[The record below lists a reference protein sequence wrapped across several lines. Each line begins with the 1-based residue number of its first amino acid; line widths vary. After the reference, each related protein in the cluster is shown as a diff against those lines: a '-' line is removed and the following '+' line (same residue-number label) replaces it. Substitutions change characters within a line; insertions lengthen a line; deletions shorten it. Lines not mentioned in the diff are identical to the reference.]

1 MIMNFEK
8 DIVLESVSPYVG
20 VPAPV
25 YLKDDIWF
33 GPAVRSQKQLDY
45 MEQERVIKEQEKEL
59 ESVEIES
66 VDIHQLMYDIA
77 TESSSTTLHI
87 DPIGG
92 SENLQYTYE

>member
-1 MIMNFEK
+1 MNNNEE
-8 DIVLESVSPYVG
+8 IVIESVSPYVG
-20 VPAPV
+20 VPAPF
-25 YLKDDIWF
+25 YLEDDIWF

-45 MEQERVIKEQEKEL
+45 MEQERLNKEQEEEL

-66 VDIHQLMYDIA
+66 VNIHQLMYDIA

-92 SENLQYTYE
+92 SENLQYMYE

>member
-1 MIMNFEK
+1 MNNEEIK
-8 DIVLESVSPYVG
+8 IESVSPYVG

-25 YLKDDIWF
+25 YLEDDIWF

-45 MEQERVIKEQEKEL
+45 MEQERVIKEQEEEMK
-59 ESVEIES
+59 SIEIES

-92 SENLQYTYE
+92 SENLQYMYE

>member
-1 MIMNFEK
+1 MNNEEIK
-8 DIVLESVSPYVG
+8 IESVSTYVG

-25 YLKDDIWF
+25 YLEDDIWF

-45 MEQERVIKEQEKEL
+45 MEQERVIKEQEEEM

-77 TESSSTTLHI
+77 TESSSTTFHI

-92 SENLQYTYE
+92 SENLTYMYE

>member
-1 MIMNFEK
+1 MNNEE
-8 DIVLESVSPYVG
+8 IVIESTSPYVG

-25 YLKDDIWF
+25 YLEDDIWF

-45 MEQERVIKEQEKEL
+45 MEQERVIKEKEEEL

-92 SENLQYTYE
+92 SENLQYMYE

>member
-1 MIMNFEK
+1 MNNEEIK
-8 DIVLESVSPYVG
+8 IESVSPYVG

-25 YLKDDIWF
+25 YLEDDIWF
-33 GPAVRSQKQLDY
+33 GPAPVRSQKQLEY
-45 MEQERVIKEQEKEL
+45 MEQERVIEEQEKEL

-92 SENLQYTYE
+92 SENIQYMYE